1 MKLFIYTGI
10 IAAGL
15 TLGGCAGAFPPK
27 AGDLAQTPVVR
38 YGEAA
43 PSGKEFITFFPAG
56 APLPVVATVDGTLL
70 EHKASASMQV
80 ALKRDVYLYR
90 QWVSFDGKNWVFG
103 QDAVGGK
110 FLIEMPGVKDGKNP
124 GSMSAEFNLK

>member
-15 TLGGCAGAFPPK
+15 FLGGCASLIPPK
-27 AGDLAQTPVVR
+27 PEDLAEKPVVR
-38 YGEAA
+38 FGETA
-43 PSGKEFITFFPAG
+43 PTGKEFVTFYPAG

-70 EHKASASMQV
+70 ERKVSSSMQV
-80 ALKRDVYLYR
+80 VLKRDVYLYR
-90 QWVSFDGKNWVFG
+90 EWVSFDGKNWVSS

-110 FLIEMPGVKDGKNP
+110 FLIDLPGVKDGKNP
-124 GSMSAEFNLK
+124 GAMSAEFNLK

>member
-15 TLGGCAGAFPPK
+15 SLGGCASLFPPK
-27 AGDLAQTPVVR
+27 AEDLAQTPVVR
-38 YGEAA
+38 FGEAA
-43 PSGKEFITFFPAG
+43 PGGKEFVTFYPAG

-70 EHKASASMQV
+70 ERKASVSMQV

-90 QWVSFDGKNWVFG
+90 EWVSFDGKNWVPS
-103 QDAVGGK
+103 QNAVGGK
-110 FLIEMPGVKDGKNP
+110 FLIELPGVKDGKNP
-124 GSMSAEFNLK
+124 GAMSAEFNLK

>member
-1 MKLFIYTGI
+1 MKSFIYTGI

-15 TLGGCAGAFPPK
+15 TLTGCAGMFPPK
-27 AGDLAQTPVVR
+27 AEDMAQTPVVR

-43 PSGKEFITFFPAG
+43 PTGKDFITFFPAG
-56 APLPVVATVDGTLL
+56 APLPVVASVSGTLL
-70 EHKASASMQV
+70 EHDASTSLQV

-90 QWVSFDGKNWVFG
+90 QWVSFDGKHWIFSR
-103 QDAVGGK
+103 DAVDGK
-110 FLIEMPGVKDGKNP
+110 FLINLPGVKDGKNP